1 MRNPCPALLPACR
14 RGMGSLPTDSVRR
27 LCSRECARARSEIR
41 RATETHVRIMNA
53 GDTPSEMKFVAVRH
67 QSGLRTAL
75 AGLIG
80 NILEWFDFAVYGYFA
95 SDIGRQFFPQS
106 SASAQQLLAF
116 AVFAIGFFAR
126 PFGSL
131 ALGMVGDR
139 IGRRALLTLSIA
151 LMGGSTLILGLLP
164 VYQTIGVAAPLLLV
178 AVRLIQGFSVGGE
191 FTGSM
196 VYTTE
201 ASSPLTR
208 GLISSSTAAGVTIG
222 FILGSGSAWLV
233 NALLNRDEVAA
244 WGWRVP
250 FVASVILCVIGWFL
264 RRGLHETP
272 EGLKAVASR
281 PPLVRSLIADWLP
294 MVRTFGIVAMTNAA
308 YYLTFTYVVERRKGP
323 PGGGSVFLLANTM
336 SLVLVLI
343 AKPLGGWVSDRT
355 GRRRLMLVLTATTM
369 SLVYPALRLMLYG
382 KPLQFVFGQLLLAVP
397 LGMALGLQGAMVVE
411 IFPLRTRVT
420 SMSFAYSITLALA
433 GGTAPLVSAWLI
445 ERFGVPLA
453 PAYYVMLLGAI
464 GLALIWPMQETN
476 TRTLSE

>member
-1 MRNPCPALLPACR
+1 MAADLTTPIAKASHANSA
-14 RGMGSLPTDSVRR
+14 
-27 LCSRECARARSEIR
+27 
-41 RATETHVRIMNA
+41 ATA
-53 GDTPSEMKFVAVRH
+53 P
-67 QSGLRTAL
+67 QSALRTAL

-80 NILEWFDFAVYGYFA
+80 NVLEWFDFAVYGYFA
-95 SDIGRQFFPQS
+95 GDIGSQFFPKS

-126 PFGSL
+126 PIGSL
-131 ALGMVGDR
+131 VLGTVGDR

-164 VYQTIGVAAPLLLV
+164 TYQQIGLAAPVLLV
-178 AVRLIQGFSVGGE
+178 TMRLIQGFSVGGE

-201 ASSPLTR
+201 SSSPMTR

-233 NALLNRDEVAA
+233 NASLNREDVAT
-244 WGWRVP
+244 WGWRIP
-250 FVASVILCVIGWFL
+250 FVASVLLCVLGWFL

-272 EGLKAVASR
+272 EGLKAVTTR
-281 PPLVRSLIADWLP
+281 PPLLPSLVADWLP
-294 MVRTFGIVAMTNAA
+294 MIRTFGIVATTNAA
-308 YYLTFTYVVERRKGP
+308 YYLTFTYVVDRRKSLHE
-323 PGGGSVFLLANTM
+323 GGSAFLLANTV
-336 SLVLVLI
+336 SLILVLI
-343 AKPLGGWVSDRT
+343 AKPLGGWLSDRV
-355 GRRRLMLVLTATTM
+355 GRRRLMLVLTIATIC
-369 SLVYPALRLMLYG
+369 LIYPALRLMLYG
-382 KPLQFVFGQLLLAVP
+382 APSQFLFGQLLLAVP

-445 ERFGVPLA
+445 QRFGVPLA
-453 PAYYVMLLGAI
+453 PAYYVMLHGAV
-464 GLALIWPMQETN
+464 GLALLWPMQETN
-476 TRTLSE
+476 TRSLSY